1 MQALGLVDK
10 SEKQNL
16 VEISHSRISECKKW
30 GLAERIM
37 PPLGNK

>member
-16 VEISHSRISECKKW
+16 VEISHSRISECKKM
-30 GLAERIM
+30 GFGREDYAS
-37 PPLGNK
+37 PG